1 MDTMSTSL
9 SGMSVDVDTM
19 STSLSGGVDVDMMS
33 TSLSGGE
40 CRHGH
45 HVY

>member
-1 MDTMSTSL
+1 MSTSL

-33 TSLSGGE
+33 SGGE

-45 HVY
+45 HVN